1 MHELTVWDYVWRI
14 ESGAY
19 SVDAAYGR
27 LVLSARGVNWS
38 RLYSLLS

>member
-19 SVDAAYGR
+19 SVDAAYGS
-27 LVLSARGVNWS
+27 LVRGVNWLG
-38 RLYSLLS
+38 LYSLLS